1 MRSTAHIGDSTGE
14 IQQGHGPVGAAIGT
28 RIGAAA
34 AGAVAAGAYGVAE
47 TSRIGAVVRDTG
59 SPLVLLMTTAL
70 KAMGFL
76 AVMAS

>member
-1 MRSTAHIGDSTGE
+1 
-14 IQQGHGPVGAAIGT
+14 VGAAIGT

-34 AGAVAAGAYGVAE
+34 NAVAASAVAASAVAAGAYGVAE

-59 SPLVLLMTTAL
+59 SPLLLLMTTAL